1 MKKYTREEKI
11 EFKKKNKFIGIISSV
26 FVGMFLC
33 VTAYFIWNIL
43 KLKGI
48 ENILRYIGIGILAII
63 CILVVRLNFSLRL
76 QPKKY
81 KFIVLILV
89 LLAFGT
95 AEYFTSTFISK
106 VISTFDSM
114 NKNTVTY
121 TSKLIALKEGKTTKK
136 NVSKKKVGIIS
147 DEDDTEGYIL
157 AQKIIKK
164 KGISTDNVYDYD
176 EYITMLKALY
186 SGEIDACFMPGNYV
200 AMYKTRSDF
209 EYIGDETKVLFSHSE
224 ELKKKET
231 KKTTRKKTSV
241 TEPFS
246 ILVMG
251 VDSNDDE
258 IGDDYSLGDTLIL
271 ITFNPKTLNA
281 TIFSIP
287 RDTFVQI
294 SCAGNRYS
302 KITHANPY
310 GSDCVRETVENF
322 TGIHID
328 YYAKMNFK
336 GLISLV
342 DALGGIDV
350 NVPYGICEN
359 NQYRSFADG
368 NVIFVD
374 AGYQHLSGVQALAL
388 ARNRKAYDWCGPD
401 YTQGE
406 RNDFVR
412 GQNQQLVIKGI
423 INSAK
428 NIRTVDQFYQ
438 VLDAVGKTLETD
450 ISREQMLE
458 FYNVFKDVLLSTDSL
473 TDAND
478 VISMQRTYLNG
489 SDGHLHDYLV
499 GSPVYEFLPSTNS
512 LNAITKAMRINLGL
526 EEEKYA
532 TSFTF
537 SIDQPYE
544 AKIIGKDKFGG
555 IKNYPQPTPKAEET
569 PKTCTGE
576 NEELGEDGKTC
587 LCKKG
592 YEKDTKGVC
601 VKEKEKE
608 NEPDTKKHIDECVSE
623 GDGYYWYDSNGDK
636 NPTKYVESTCTNDGS
651 GGSGGGSEGGQSGG
665 ESSGGSE
672 GGESGGESGG
682 SESGGSSE
690 GGESSGESGE

>member
-1 MKKYTREEKI
+1 
-11 EFKKKNKFIGIISSV
+11 
-26 FVGMFLC
+26 
-33 VTAYFIWNIL
+33 
-43 KLKGI
+43 
-48 ENILRYIGIGILAII
+48 
-63 CILVVRLNFSLRL
+63 
-76 QPKKY
+76 
-81 KFIVLILV
+81 
-89 LLAFGT
+89 
-95 AEYFTSTFISK
+95 
-106 VISTFDSM
+106 M

-121 TSKLIALKEGKTTKK
+121 TTKLIALKDSKTTKK
-136 NVSKKKVGIIS
+136 NIGDKKIGIIS
-147 DEDDTEGYIL
+147 DEEDIEGYIL
-157 AQKIIKK
+157 AQKVIKK
-164 KGISTDNVYDYD
+164 QGISADNIYDYD

-186 SGEIDACFMPGNYV
+186 SGEIDACFVQGNYIS
-200 AMYKTRSDF
+200 MYKTRSDL
-209 EYIGDETKVLFSHSE
+209 EHIGDETKVLFKHSE
-224 ELKKKET
+224 EMEKKESKSKT
-231 KKTTRKKTSV
+231 KKKTSV

-258 IGDDYSLGDTLIL
+258 IDDWGLGDTIIL

-310 GSDCVRETVENF
+310 GAECVRDTVENF

-328 YYAKMNFK
+328 YYAKLNFK

-350 NVPYGICEN
+350 NVPYGLCEN
-359 NQYRSFADG
+359 NQYRSFQE
-368 NVIFVD
+368 VIFVD
-374 AGYQHLSGVQALAL
+374 AGWQHLNGVQALAL

-401 YTQGE
+401 YSQGE

-450 ISREQMLE
+450 LTREQMLE
-458 FYNVFKDVLLSTDSL
+458 FYNVFKDILLSTDSL
-473 TDAND
+473 TDTND

-489 SDGHLHDYLV
+489 VGGNLHDYLV

-526 EEEKYA
+526 EEEKYE
-532 TSFTF
+532 TSFSF

-544 AKIIGKDKFGG
+544 AKIIGKDKYGG
-555 IKNYPQPTPKAEET
+555 IKDYPQPEKKAET
-569 PKTCTGE
+569 KTCE
-576 NEELGEDGKTC
+576 APLELGADGQTC
-587 LCKKG
+587 ICPKSKG
-592 YEKDTKGVC
+592 YKEDSKGKC
-601 VKEKEKE
+601 VKDPDKET
-608 NEPDTKKHIDECVSE
+608 DTDTDSGSGSKKHINECVSE
-623 GDGYYWYDSNGDK
+623 GGGYYWYDSNGDK
-636 NPTKYVESTCTNDGS
+636 NPTKYVESTCTDDGS
-651 GGSGGGSEGGQSGG
+651 GSGESGGGESGGGESGGGSE
-665 ESSGGSE
+665 ESGGS
-672 GGESGGESGG
+672 GESGG
-682 SESGGSSE
+682 SESGGES
-690 GGESSGESGE
+690 GGENSGEG

>member
-1 MKKYTREEKI
+1 MKKYTREEKMD
-11 EFKKKNKFIGIISSV
+11 FKKKNKIIGIISSV

-81 KFIVLILV
+81 KFIIFILLLII
-89 LLAFGT
+89 FGT
-95 AEYFTSTFISK
+95 GEYFASSLISK
-106 VISTFDSM
+106 VLSTFDNM

-121 TSKLIALKEGKTTKK
+121 TSKLIALKDGNTTKK
-136 NVSKKKVGIIS
+136 NIKNKKIGIIS
-147 DEDDTEGYIL
+147 DEEDIEGYVL

-164 KGISTDNVYDYD
+164 QGINTDNIYDYD
-176 EYITMLKALY
+176 EDVIMLNALY
-186 SGEIDACFMPGNYV
+186 SGEIDACFVVDNYI
-200 AMYKTRSDF
+200 ARYKTRSDF
-209 EYIGDETKVLFSHSE
+209 EHIAEETKVLFKHSE
-224 ELKKKET
+224 EME
-231 KKTTRKKTSV
+231 KKTQKGKEKRKTSV

-246 ILVMG
+246 ILLMG
-251 VDSNDDE
+251 VDSNDEE
-258 IGDDYSLGDTLIL
+258 IGDDWGLGDTIIL
-271 ITFNPKTLNA
+271 VTFNPKTLNA

-287 RDTFVQI
+287 RDTYVPI
-294 SCAGNRYS
+294 ACAGNRYS

-310 GSDCVRETVENF
+310 GSECVKETVENF

-328 YYAKMNFK
+328 YYAKVNFR
-336 GLISLV
+336 GAITLV

-350 NVPYGICEN
+350 DVPYALCES
-359 NQYRSFADG
+359 NQYRNFTS
-368 NVIFVD
+368 VITVEK
-374 AGYQHLSGVQALAL
+374 GWQHLNGEQALAL
-388 ARNRKAYDWCGPD
+388 ARNRKVIDWCGEH
-401 YTQGE
+401 YSYGE

-412 GQNQQLVIKGI
+412 GQNQQLVVKGI

-428 NIRTVDQFYQ
+428 NIRTVKQFYQ
-438 VLDAVGKTLETD
+438 VLDAVGKTMETD
-450 ISREQMLE
+450 LSREQMLE

-473 TDAND
+473 TDTND

-499 GSPVYEFLPSTNS
+499 GSPVYEFLPSYNS
-512 LNAITKAMRINLGL
+512 LNAIVKAMKINLEL
-526 EEEKYA
+526 EKEDYP

-544 AKIIGKDKFGG
+544 QPIIGKDKWGG
-555 IKNYPQPTPKAEET
+555 IKNYPQPTPKPEEQK
-569 PKTCTGE
+569 KTCE
-576 NEELGEDGKTC
+576 APLELGADGVTC
-587 LCKKG
+587 ICPSSKG
-592 YEKDTKGVC
+592 YEEDDDGKC
-601 VKEKEKE
+601 VKKTT
-608 NEPDTKKHIDECVSE
+608 DTDDTDEE
-623 GDGYYWYDSNGDK
+623 
-636 NPTKYVESTCTNDGS
+636 ESS
-651 GGSGGGSEGGQSGG
+651 GGSGGGSSEEGESEGG

-682 SESGGSSE
+682 SESGEGSE

>member
-1 MKKYTREEKI
+1 MRKYTREERI
-11 EFKKKNKFIGIISSV
+11 ENRKKNKVIGIITSI

-33 VTAYFIWNIL
+33 ITGYFIWNIL

-48 ENILRYIGIGILAII
+48 EDILRYIGIGILVIV
-63 CILVVRLNFSLRL
+63 CILIVRLNFSLKS

-81 KFIVLILV
+81 KFIILILV
-89 LLAFGT
+89 LLAFG
-95 AEYFTSTFISK
+95 AGEYFASTFISK
-106 VISTFDSM
+106 TVSTLDNM

-121 TSKLIALKEGKTTKK
+121 TSKLIALKDGGTTKK
-136 NVSKKKVGIIS
+136 NITKDKKIGIIS
-147 DEDDTEGYIL
+147 DEEDTEGYIL

-164 KGISTDNVYDYD
+164 QGISNDNVYDYD

-186 SGEIDACFMPGNYV
+186 DGEIDACFMPSNYV

-209 EYIGDETKVLFSHSE
+209 EHIGDETKVLFKYSE
-224 ELKKKET
+224 EMEKKESKSKT
-231 KKTTRKKTSV
+231 KRKTSV
-241 TEPFS
+241 TEPFT

-258 IGDDYSLGDTLIL
+258 IGDDFSLGDTLIL

-294 SCAGNRYS
+294 TCAGNRYS

-310 GSDCVRETVENF
+310 GSDCVKSTIENF

-336 GLISLV
+336 GVISLV

-350 NVPYGICEN
+350 DVPYGLCEN
-359 NQYRSFADG
+359 NQYRSFSE
-368 NVIFVD
+368 VIFVD
-374 AGYQHLSGVQALAL
+374 SGHQHLSGVQALAL

-401 YTQGE
+401 YSRGE

-423 INSAK
+423 INAAK
-428 NIRTVDQFYQ
+428 NIRSVDQFYQ

-450 ISREQMLE
+450 LTREQILE
-458 FYNVFKDVLLSTDSL
+458 LYNVFKDVLLSTDSL
-473 TDAND
+473 TDMND

-499 GSPVYEFLPSTNS
+499 GAPVYEFLPSYNS
-512 LNAITKAMRINLGL
+512 LNAITQAMRINLGL
-526 EEEKYA
+526 EQEEYA
-532 TSFTF
+532 TSFSF

-544 AKIIGKDKFGG
+544 QKIIGKDVYGG
-555 IKNYPQPTPKAEET
+555 IKTYPQPEQKQET
-569 PKTCTGE
+569 ITCGL
-576 NEELGEDGKTC
+576 N
-587 LCKKG
+587 
-592 YEKDTKGVC
+592 
-601 VKEKEKE
+601 EKE
-608 NEPDTKKHIDECVSE
+608 
-623 GDGYYWYDSNGDK
+623 
-636 NPTKYVESTCTNDGS
+636 S
-651 GGSGGGSEGGQSGG
+651 GGSCVCKDGYKKNSYGSCASSTEDTSCKAKDANSEASNTGGCQCQSSYDIGSSGLCEEIGSSSGESSGGESSGGESSGGESSGGESSGGESSGGESSGGESSGG

-672 GGESGGESGG
+672 DSGNGD
-682 SESGGSSE
+682 
-690 GGESSGESGE
+690 